1 MNRTRRKIF
10 ASKKIMPRN
19 RVTLESITLIAT
31 TMFAVLGITVI
42 GMHSTV
48 LARPNA
54 NGGSLATINVK
65 GPALADAPSTISL
78 GSDSSSSDNHNSRT
92 GNSRDNAV
100 QPDSSSSDNHNSR
113 TGNSRDNAVQEGS
126 SHTGHIEGEPQL
138 EYYNVCI
145 NHHCYNY
152 HNPASKEN

>member
-100 QPDSSSSDNHNSR
+100 Q
-113 TGNSRDNAVQEGS
+113 EGS
-126 SHTGHIEGEPQL
+126 SHTGRIEGEPQL